1 MHRISPH
8 EEIRP
13 CEIFDMIGGTS
24 TGGIIA
30 VMLGRLVR
38 SKLPTYIRQLSALM
52 IDGRVFEVFFEIFW
66 G

>member
-8 EEIRP
+8 EELRP
-13 CEIFDMIGGTS
+13 CEVFDMIGGTS

-30 VMLGRLVR
+30 IMLGRLVR
-38 SKLPTYIRQLSALM
+38 HISILDDDD
-52 IDGRVFEVFFEIFW
+52 DGLFQFFFLNSNRFQYR